1 MRARKTAV
9 MTAIGC
15 VAALGLAAPA
25 SAADAAPTISAP
37 ASRNG
42 YGPITITGTAPA
54 GSTVELYESAYVFND
69 FYKSPDYDHGGYI
82 STIAS
87 GSGTYQLSRILDS
100 GFRFYVVANGVA
112 SNRISVAMGIVPTMT
127 MTASNGTVDVSVSAN
142 PTQPGLVV
150 HIQRNNDGTWTDVAG
165 GQTVGDASVY
175 TTTLTGQG
183 TGTKSYRAVIDAEPD
198 NNLLAGRTETV
209 SINVGSGSGSGGGST
224 PTPTP
229 TTPTP
234 TTPTPTPTTPKP
246 TTPTP
251 KPTTPKPTTPATPA
265 PKAGDVQFTKIVYN
279 SPGAD
284 NGSNTSLN
292 AEYVRLTNRTA
303 KTVNLKGWTVRDAAG
318 HVYKIAND
326 HRIGSGKS
334 VYVHSGKGTNGRPD
348 SAHRYWNRT
357 GYVWNNSGDT
367 AYLRSPAGKS
377 IDSCR
382 WTRNNNQTSC

>member
-9 MTAIGC
+9 LTAIGC

-42 YGPITITGTAPA
+42 FGPITITGTAPA

-69 FYKSPDYDHGGYI
+69 FYKSPDYDHGGYV

-87 GSGTYQLSRILDS
+87 GSGTYQLSRVLDS

-112 SNRISVAMGIVPTMT
+112 SSRISVAMGIVPTMT
-127 MTASNGTVDVSVSAN
+127 MSASNGTVDVTVSAN
-142 PTQPGLVV
+142 PTQPGLAV
-150 HIQRNNDGTWTDVAG
+150 HIQRNTDGTWTDIAG

-198 NNLLAGRTETV
+198 NNLLAGHTETV
-209 SINVGSGSGSGGGST
+209 SLNVGSGSGSGGGST
-224 PTPTP
+224 PT
-229 TTPTP
+229 
-234 TTPTPTPTTPKP
+234 TPTPTPTTPTAP
-246 TTPTP
+246 STPT
-251 KPTTPKPTTPATPA
+251 TPA

-279 SPGAD
+279 SPGTD

-292 AEYVRLTNRTA
+292 AEYVRLTNRTG
-303 KTVNLKGWTVRDAAG
+303 KTVDLKGWTIRDAAG
-318 HVYKIAND
+318 HVYTVSTD
-326 HRIGSGKS
+326 HKLGAGKT

-348 SAHRYWNRT
+348 SGHRYWNRT

-367 AYLRSPAGKS
+367 AYLRSPSGKS

-382 WTRNNNQTSC
+382 WTSNKNQTYC